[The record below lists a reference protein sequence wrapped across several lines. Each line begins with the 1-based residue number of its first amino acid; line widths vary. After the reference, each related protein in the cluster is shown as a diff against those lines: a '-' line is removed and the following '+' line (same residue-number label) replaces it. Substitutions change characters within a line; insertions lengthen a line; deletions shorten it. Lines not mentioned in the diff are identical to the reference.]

1 MTPISN
7 YILLSSPGNLYKLFN
22 GPKVIDI
29 MLKLKLVSKALT
41 FFAVSTK
48 VGRINQF
55 STMEY

>member
-48 VGRINQF
+48 
-55 STMEY
+55 